1 MKLLSAQQIQQWDA
15 FTMQAEAIASID
27 LMERAAIR
35 CVDWMINENSI
46 QSTVKIFCGKG
57 NNGGDGLAIARLL
70 IEKGFAVSVY
80 ILEFGARGTDDFQDN
95 LQRLHQLT
103 KNIHF
108 IQSEEHLPAIEHPDL
123 VVDALYGSGL
133 NRPLKDLSALVVEH
147 INQSS
152 ANIISIDVPSGM
164 SIDKSS
170 KGNSIIRARN
180 TLTFQS
186 LKLCFLITEN
196 ANYFGITHV
205 LDIGLHPQFLET
217 IDTVFQ
223 ITDLNFIKHILPE
236 RNAFVHKGK
245 FGHAFLIAGN
255 AGKIGAAIMAAGA
268 ALRTGC
274 GLLSVNIPK
283 EYASVVHAVYPE
295 AMIAFREHGLLQLET
310 YSSIGIGPGL
320 GTNAA
325 SEQLLEQVL
334 NDYQQPFVIDADAI
348 TILSFHKEWLKKIRP
363 GSVLTPHPKEFD
375 RLFGNSDNE
384 FERIEKAI
392 YLTKEYPF
400 IIVLKGHYTFIA
412 FNGKGWFNTTGNA
425 GLAKGGSGDVLTGML
440 TTLLAQTFSPFDAAV
455 AAVYLHGLAADLAL
469 ENQSMESL
477 IATDVINAIGKAFNY
492 LREVV

>member
-15 FTMQAEAIASID
+15 FTMQTEPIESID
-27 LMERAAIR
+27 LMERAAR
-35 CVDWMINENSI
+35 SCVDWMLNENII
-46 QSTVKIFCGKG
+46 QSAVKIFCGKG

-70 IEKGFAVSVY
+70 IEKGFTVSVY
-80 ILEFGARGTDDFQDN
+80 ILEFGAKGTNDFQLN
-95 LQRLHQLT
+95 LQRLNELT
-103 KNIHF
+103 KSIFF
-108 IQSEEHLPAIEHPDL
+108 IQSAAQLPTIEKPDL
-123 VVDALYGSGL
+123 VIDALYGSGL
-133 NRPLKDLSALVVEH
+133 NRPLKDLSAWVVAH

-170 KGNSIIRARN
+170 KGNSIVRARN

-196 ANYFGITHV
+196 ASFFGITHV
-205 LDIGLHPQFLET
+205 LDIGLHPRFLDT
-217 IDTVFQ
+217 INTAFQ
-223 ITDLNFIKHILPE
+223 LTDLNFIKHILPE
-236 RNAFVHKGK
+236 RSAFVHKGK

-255 AGKIGAAIMAAGA
+255 HGKAGAAIMATGA
-268 ALRTGC
+268 ALRSGS
-274 GLLSVNIPK
+274 GLLSLNIPK
-283 EYASVVHAVYPE
+283 EYASAVHAVYPE
-295 AMIAFREHGLLQLET
+295 AMIAFREQGLLQLET

-320 GTNAA
+320 GTNDA

-334 NDYQQPFVIDADAI
+334 NDYQKPFVIDADAI
-348 TILSFHKEWLKKIRP
+348 TILSFHKEWLKKIP
-363 GSVLTPHPKEFD
+363 QGSVLTPHPKEFD
-375 RLFGNSDNE
+375 RLFGNSENE
-384 FERIEKAI
+384 FDRIEKAI
-392 YLTKEYPF
+392 HLTQEYPF

-425 GLAKGGSGDVLTGML
+425 GLAKGGSGDVLTGII

-477 IATDVINAIGKAFNY
+477 LATDVINAIGKAFNY
-492 LREVV
+492 LRE